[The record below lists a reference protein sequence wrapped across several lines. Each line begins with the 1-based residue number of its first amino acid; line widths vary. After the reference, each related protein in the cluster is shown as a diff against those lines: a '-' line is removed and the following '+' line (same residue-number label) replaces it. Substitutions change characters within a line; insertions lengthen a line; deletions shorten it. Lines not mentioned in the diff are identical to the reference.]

1 MKNPEKD
8 VIITRFGFLPC
19 YLCYLKFNQNILRE
33 LVMNNIWII
42 AQTEDGGT
50 QESLLSE
57 DMTSGSETSTANTS
71 QDGSNG
77 GSQGQETQKKPET
90 SLFTILLPI
99 LMIFMVVMMFSGPRK
114 QKQQRKK
121 LEQSLE
127 KNDRVLTIGG
137 IYGTIVDIK
146 DDEITLKVDESN
158 NTKVKVTRSAIGRNM
173 SKD

>member
-1 MKNPEKD
+1 
-8 VIITRFGFLPC
+8 
-19 YLCYLKFNQNILRE
+19 
-33 LVMNNIWII
+33 MNNTWII
-42 AQTEDGGT
+42 AQTGGGT
-50 QESLLSE
+50 APQTINSE
-57 DMTSGSETSTANTS
+57 PMDSGNQTTSTVTSGDVNNVGQKPATSNNPFPFWLIAAM
-71 QDGSNG
+71 
-77 GSQGQETQKKPET
+77 
-90 SLFTILLPI
+90 FIIL
-99 LMIFMVVMMFSGPRK
+99 IFVTFRTPQK

-173 SKD
+173 SKN